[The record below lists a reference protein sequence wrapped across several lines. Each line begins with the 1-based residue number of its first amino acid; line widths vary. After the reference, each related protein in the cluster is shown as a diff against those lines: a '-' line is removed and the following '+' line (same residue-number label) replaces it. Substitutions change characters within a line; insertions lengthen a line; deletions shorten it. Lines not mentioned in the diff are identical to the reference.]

1 MFCLGRLLKKFKEY
15 RRVKNIK
22 LLYKKCS
29 ERDNLTSWENTFLKS
44 LDWKTSLTEKQLFKL
59 TEISLKKG
67 QLRGQRVF
75 ATMYDDSWSS
85 EENSD
90 PRFCEKHGVSWG
102 DVHDFDRD

>member
-1 MFCLGRLLKKFKEY
+1 MYFLELFLKKYKEY
-15 RRVKNIK
+15 KKSRKMKI
-22 LLYKKCS
+22 LYKKCS
-29 ERDNLTSWENTFLKS
+29 ERDNLTAWENTFLKS
-44 LDWKTSLTEKQLFKL
+44 LDWKTSLTEKQLLKL
-59 TEISLKKG
+59 TEISVKKG